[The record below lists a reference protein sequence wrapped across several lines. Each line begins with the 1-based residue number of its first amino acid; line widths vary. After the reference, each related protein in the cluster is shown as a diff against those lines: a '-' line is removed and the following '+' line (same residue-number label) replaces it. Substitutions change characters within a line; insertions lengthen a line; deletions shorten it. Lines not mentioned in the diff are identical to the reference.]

1 MIIGIPKERR
11 PHEYRAGLSP
21 AGVRLLVQDGHA
33 CFVEKDAGRG
43 AGFRDEEYQQAGGRI
58 VYSGEEAYGRAD
70 LVLKVARPTPA
81 EMEWLVSG
89 QMLMG
94 YLYLTVANPD
104 KVRVLLEKKVSSL
117 AYEQIQNE
125 DGSYPV
131 LKPLSQIGGRMAA
144 QLAAGLLQNNTG
156 GKGVVLGGAPGV
168 PPAEVAIIGGGTV
181 GENAVQAFLGM
192 GAQVTVLDVNLAR
205 LQALDSKFQ
214 GRIVTLVAYPFNL
227 ERVCAYADV
236 VVGAVRGASGRAP
249 VVITRPMLRKMR
261 PGAVLLDLSIDEG
274 GCAET
279 SRPTTH
285 ENPVY
290 TEEGV
295 RHCCIPN
302 LPGVVARTA
311 THAFLN
317 AAWPFIKQI
326 ANHGL
331 DDALAES
338 KPLARSLVTH
348 HGALREPGSAAF
360 PTPPEGETE

>member
-1 MIIGIPKERR
+1 
-11 PHEYRAGLSP
+11 
-21 AGVRLLVQDGHA
+21 
-33 CFVEKDAGRG
+33 
-43 AGFRDEEYQQAGGRI
+43 
-58 VYSGEEAYGRAD
+58 
-70 LVLKVARPTPA
+70 
-81 EMEWLVSG
+81 MEWLVPG
-89 QMLMG
+89 QILMG
-94 YLYLTVANPD
+94 YLYLTVAHPD
-104 KVRVLLEKKVSSL
+104 KIKILLEKKISSL

-156 GKGVVLGGAPGV
+156 GKGVMLGGAPGV
-168 PPAEVAIIGGGTV
+168 PSAEVAIIGGGTV
-181 GENAVQAFLGM
+181 GENAVQAFLGL
-192 GAQVTVLDVNLAR
+192 GAQVTVLDLDLAR
-205 LQALDSKFQ
+205 LQELDARFQ

-227 ERVCAYADV
+227 ARVCAYADV
-236 VVGAVRGASGRAP
+236 VVGAVRAAGGRAP
-249 VVITRPMLRKMR
+249 IVVTRAMLRSMR

-290 TEEGV
+290 TEEGI

-326 ANHGL
+326 ANQGL
-331 DDALAES
+331 EGALAVNQ
-338 KPLARSLVTH
+338 PLAKSLATH
-348 HGALREPGSAAF
+348 QGAMREPGKALF
-360 PTPPEGETE
+360 PGTAGNES